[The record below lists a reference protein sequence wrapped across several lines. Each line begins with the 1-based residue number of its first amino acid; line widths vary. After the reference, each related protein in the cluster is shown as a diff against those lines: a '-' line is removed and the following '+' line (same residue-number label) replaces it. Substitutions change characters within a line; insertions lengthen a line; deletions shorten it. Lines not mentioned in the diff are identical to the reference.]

1 MDPFTLSP
9 FDTLD
14 GYTELGAGSSVDDS
28 VMSAFCFSPNSEEQA
43 EADASISDGDDSSD
57 MSGSVDLPKSIH
69 DAAITLPER
78 MLKALAILQ
87 ESSNVFGAILVQV
100 WMPVKHGE
108 CQVLTTSDQP
118 FLLDQSLTGYR
129 EISRQFMF
137 SAAGGPGQFP
147 GLPGRVFMSGMPE
160 WTSNV
165 MYYHDSEY
173 LRAEHA
179 VRHEVRGSLAVP
191 VFDFS
196 GPLDSCCVVLE
207 VVMTQEKDNFCS
219 EIDDISKALQ
229 SVHLGTVKDWTYPQK
244 LTRNQDS
251 AFAEI
256 LDVMRAVCHAHML
269 PLALVWVPIC
279 SSINGNVSMEYG
291 DQDIKLSLRKKE
303 LLCIQESACYVNDM
317 RMHYFVCA
325 CAEHPLERGQGVV
338 GNAIVSNSPFFSI
351 DVRDYDIC
359 DYPLAHHAR
368 KFGLQAA
375 IAIRLRS
382 TYTGSDDYV
391 LEYFLPPMCKGC
403 DEQQRLLDC
412 ISETMHRVCKSLR
425 TVSDSE
431 LMADTMVKPSKEKA
445 CGIGCS
451 SSDISVNSGHKVSL
465 EPCTTSQG
473 ENKYTS
479 TEKNINM
486 SVLQKYFSGSLK
498 DAAKSLGDRLNSD
511 EPERRTSSD
520 IIQAYTTSYLSNNIK
535 KDMPSTWNITVAISQ
550 GNDASGDVFL
560 VLQKSKIGNGTKN
573 HDKNF
578 KEKLPSSSSMTE
590 YTSDSMSSHGTF
602 QKCLNSQAPAND
614 SNTPV
619 TVKAN
624 YKDDAVRFRLLPS
637 MRYHHLL
644 DEIARPLK
652 ISVGTFQL
660 KYRDDEDEWVILGN
674 DADLQECLDI
684 LETTRSHVLKV
695 QVRDVPCAAACS
707 GSNSILGT

>member
-1 MDPFTLSP
+1 MLNETEKVNLTCFYFCFGPFNALCWQMISCLDSGRNKACIGKEIVSYVQLIMFLLLPTHRCLFLAVIAMALCFISEVFHLGGVAIPTMDGTGTSVFGAGNSAPDMDPFTLSP

-229 SVHLGTVKDWTYPQK
+229 VSTHIIYLSQIVYLK
-244 LTRNQDS
+244 L
-251 AFAEI
+251 E
-256 LDVMRAVCHAHML
+256 
-269 PLALVWVPIC
+269 AL
-279 SSINGNVSMEYG
+279 
-291 DQDIKLSLRKKE
+291 LSLNFISGNLDHFPSPELGGLLYPVNNHRK
-303 LLCIQESACYVNDM
+303 M
-317 RMHYFVCA
+317 
-325 CAEHPLERGQGVV
+325 V
-338 GNAIVSNSPFFSI
+338 GI
-351 DVRDYDIC
+351 
-359 DYPLAHHAR
+359 
-368 KFGLQAA
+368 
-375 IAIRLRS
+375 
-382 TYTGSDDYV
+382 
-391 LEYFLPPMCKGC
+391 
-403 DEQQRLLDC
+403 
-412 ISETMHRVCKSLR
+412 
-425 TVSDSE
+425 
-431 LMADTMVKPSKEKA
+431 
-445 CGIGCS
+445 
-451 SSDISVNSGHKVSL
+451 
-465 EPCTTSQG
+465 
-473 ENKYTS
+473 
-479 TEKNINM
+479 
-486 SVLQKYFSGSLK
+486 
-498 DAAKSLGDRLNSD
+498 
-511 EPERRTSSD
+511 
-520 IIQAYTTSYLSNNIK
+520 
-535 KDMPSTWNITVAISQ
+535 W
-550 GNDASGDVFL
+550 
-560 VLQKSKIGNGTKN
+560 
-573 HDKNF
+573 
-578 KEKLPSSSSMTE
+578 
-590 YTSDSMSSHGTF
+590 
-602 QKCLNSQAPAND
+602 
-614 SNTPV
+614 
-619 TVKAN
+619 
-624 YKDDAVRFRLLPS
+624 
-637 MRYHHLL
+637 YHL
-644 DEIARPLK
+644 
-652 ISVGTFQL
+652 
-660 KYRDDEDEWVILGN
+660 
-674 DADLQECLDI
+674 
-684 LETTRSHVLKV
+684 
-695 QVRDVPCAAACS
+695 
-707 GSNSILGT
+707 